1 MALFESYFDPGTY
14 GGSGSLI
21 DRLLSQLG
29 TQQQYQ
35 PSQGFAGNPMDA
47 QASAAYGLSNPIAVG
62 SDYQMPRIGSGFADA
77 SPSAPQPA
85 PAPMQAPQ
93 MAQPP
98 LMQNSPG
105 GFGGVVRGALAN
117 MQGGPLGMIGG
128 AIAGGM
134 GMGQGTEI
142 DQANNAVMANY
153 RALIA
158 AGLPQNKA
166 VLAAI
171 SPEAARTIVAS
182 ELGADKYN
190 FQTLPDGTVIRTNQK
205 AGTAEPIYQGGTKPT
220 FGVINE
226 QDGVKQYGWIDAGR
240 RSVIPLQPTTPSSNT
255 VAGPDGKPIAI
266 PPGVDR
272 KAFIG
277 EISRAN
283 AKAAAGE
290 RTEVQAKSEKFGNKM
305 ELAES
310 TLSTLENEGTGFW
323 NRVAEGSDY
332 LPGSNALGR
341 YAQSENY
348 KRYVQARDSFI
359 TALLRD
365 ESGAA
370 IGSAEFKRYERELFP
385 QPDDSQA
392 IIDQKRKLRAVAIE
406 GMKKAAGPGYK
417 SPDLSAPA
425 APAGA
430 QKTKSG
436 ISWSVE

>member
-29 TQQQYQ
+29 TQNQYQ
-35 PSQGFAGNPMDA
+35 PGTGFAGNPMDA

-85 PAPMQAPQ
+85 PAPMQAPP

-153 RALIA
+153 KALIA
-158 AGLPQNKA
+158 AGVPQQKA

-171 SPEAARTIVAS
+171 SPQAAQVILSS
-182 ELGADKYN
+182 ELGADKFG

-205 AGTAEPIYQGGTKPT
+205 TGEVAPAFQGGTKPT

-226 QDGVKQYGWIDAGR
+226 QDGVKQYGWIDPGR
-240 RSVIPLQPTTPSSNT
+240 RSVTPLQSAPASST
-255 VAGPDGKPIAI
+255 IPGPDGKPIAI

-332 LPGSNALGR
+332 IPGSGSLGR
-341 YAQSENY
+341 YAQTSDY
-348 KRYVQARDSFI
+348 QRYVQARDNFI

-370 IGSAEFKRYERELFP
+370 IGTPEFKRYERELFP
-385 QPDDSQA
+385 QPGDSQA
-392 IIDQKRKLRAVAIE
+392 VIDQKRKARAVAIE